1 VTGAQSEI
9 LQGTR
14 DLIARVPSGKPRAV
28 GFGISTPQQAAEV
41 IAAGADAA
49 IVGSVCVDLIA
60 RGEVERLEAL
70 VREMK
75 AAVKAAGSRRGKA
88 PIIA

>member
-1 VTGAQSEI
+1 
-9 LQGTR
+9 
-14 DLIARVPSGKPRAV
+14 
-28 GFGISTPQQAAEV
+28 V

-60 RGEVERLEAL
+60 RGEVERLESL
-70 VREMK
+70 IREMK
-75 AAVKAAGSRRGKA
+75 AAVKAAWSRKGKA